1 MDGRDPCWFLSQASS
16 FHPQQLSFIVRNL
29 SGGNEDIGRIQRKT
43 NGTNIASIKFEKLEN
58 SYRRIFEVSVVQRT
72 AGGSLSVRSTR
83 WRGGYTNKLRAT
95 HKAVCNP
102 KVWLF
107 NAAVNPSR
115 FELSLDRLRVAEIQL
130 DAPYKSVPGSGGSS
144 FIIGSIGCLLEDLG
158 LLPRTFRILFFS
170 GKKTRIVRSSKT
182 FNHGIISYNTFPRLQ
197 SNIEWIRGLNTGGES
212 VWTLKA
218 KLPI

>member
-1 MDGRDPCWFLSQASS
+1 MCADNHKSFGEWMDGVRGPMLISKPGF
-16 FHPQQLSFIVRNL
+16 FPQKLSFIVRNL
-29 SGGNEDIGRIQRKT
+29 S
-43 NGTNIASIKFEKLEN
+43 NGDESREKSDEYRVNQFEKLEN

-72 AGGSLSVRSTR
+72 AGDLSVRSSR

-130 DAPYKSVPGSGGSS
+130 DAPYKSEPGGESS
-144 FIIGSIGCLLEDLG
+144 FIIGSIGCLLEDVGIIAKNFSNLI
-158 LLPRTFRILFFS
+158 LL

-182 FNHGIISYNTFPRLQ
+182 FNHSIISHNTFPRLQ
-197 SNIEWIRGLNTGGES
+197 SNIEWIRGLNTRGES
-212 VWTLKA
+212 V
-218 KLPI
+218 